1 MLRRVIVCGTRVVV
15 ATLVTL
21 ALPASARG
29 AAAFSLNSSAFPR
42 KGTLPPKYTC
52 DGSDTAKDGGAAD
65 MNAGISPALQW
76 QDPPAGTKAYALV
89 VDDLDWPSGS
99 RVHWLLFDIPA
110 TATALPEAVPKS
122 ETLADGSRH
131 GRNDFRNPFYQG
143 PCPPRGD
150 PAHQYLFT
158 LYALDAPTGLPAGA
172 SKSQL
177 MQAIQKHTLATAE
190 LTGKYAR

>member
-1 MLRRVIVCGTRVVV
+1 MLRQVIVRDARVIVAMLV
-15 ATLVTL
+15 AL
-21 ALPASARG
+21 ALPAAARS

-42 KGTLPPKYTC
+42 KGTIPQKHTC
-52 DGSDTAKDGGAAD
+52 DGSDTAKDRGDGD
-65 MNAGISPALQW
+65 MNAGTSPALEW

-110 TATALPEAVPKS
+110 QATALPEGVPKS

-150 PAHQYLFT
+150 SPHQYLFT
-158 LYALDAPTGLPAGA
+158 LYALDTPTGLPPGA
-172 SKSQL
+172 NKSQL